1 MSGDLPI
8 TGIPREGL
16 PKLALVTGDPDR
28 ISFIAK
34 MLDGSR
40 EVASRREYVSCVG
53 SWKGVELVVCSHG
66 VGAPGAILAFH
77 ELATAGVGT
86 FVRAGT
92 CGGLVE
98 SIADGDLVI
107 ATSAVR
113 RDGVTDQMV
122 DETFPAVSDAG
133 VVSALERAASRSGHP
148 WHRGIV
154 LTQAMFFPGVLD
166 DRIAAY
172 AQEGAIAVEMELS
185 ALLVL
190 ASMKGLRAGGVLTSD
205 GNPMTSSGPESY
217 DPHRIVVQEGIRA
230 MFNVALDALHDLAD
244 AS

>member
-1 MSGDLPI
+1 MSEALPI
-8 TGIPREGL
+8 TGVPREGL
-16 PKLALVTGDPDR
+16 PKLALVTGDPNR
-28 ISFIAK
+28 IPVIAK
-34 MLDGSR
+34 MLDRVR
-40 EVASRREYVSCVG
+40 EIASRREYVSCVG
-53 SWKGVELVVCSHG
+53 TWKGVELVVCSHG

-77 ELATAGVGT
+77 ELAAAGVHT

-122 DETFPAVSDAG
+122 PETFPAVSDAD

-166 DRIAAY
+166 DRIATY
-172 AQEGAIAVEMELS
+172 AKEGAIAVEMELS
-185 ALLVL
+185 ALLVI

-205 GNPMTSSGPESY
+205 GNPTTSSGPESY
-217 DPHRIVVQEGIRA
+217 DPHRDVVHRGVDA
-230 MFNVALDALHDLAD
+230 MMEVALDALAELGT
-244 AS
+244 S

>member
-1 MSGDLPI
+1 LSEALPI
-8 TGIPREGL
+8 TGVPREGL
-16 PKLALVTGDPDR
+16 PKLALVTGDPNR
-28 ISFIAK
+28 IPFIAK

-77 ELATAGVGT
+77 ELAAAGVGT

-107 ATSAVR
+107 ATTALR

-122 DETFPAVSDAG
+122 PETFPAVSDAG
-133 VVSALERAASRSGHP
+133 VVSALERAAVASGHP

-166 DRIAAY
+166 DRIEEFANA
-172 AQEGAIAVEMELS
+172 GAIAVEMELS
-185 ALLVL
+185 ALLVM

-205 GNPMTSSGPESY
+205 GNPATSSGSESY
-217 DPHRIVVQEGIRA
+217 DPHRAVVHRGVDA
-230 MFNVALDALHDLAD
+230 MMEVALDALAELG
-244 AS
+244 SS